1 MKAIKQ
7 AVRTVDNSL
16 NFFKEWLR
24 VIRGYSNL
32 TLQEEEFMAIVLNKR
47 HELSKVIL
55 DKELLTRNLFD
66 ITIKKQIVE
75 ALELPNIQR
84 FENLMNQ
91 LRRKKVVLENNE
103 INPTYIPQIK
113 DTKEFIIAFT
123 IKNNGEG

>member
-16 NFFKEWLR
+16 DFFKEWLR

-123 IKNNGEG
+123 IRKDGEG

>member
-123 IKNNGEG
+123 IKK

>member
-16 NFFKEWLR
+16 DFFKEWLR

-75 ALELPNIQR
+75 VLELPNVQR

-91 LRRKKVVLENNE
+91 LRRKKVILENNE

-123 IKNNGEG
+123 IRNNGEG

>member
-16 NFFKEWLR
+16 DFFKEWLR